1 MLHQSFALRDLST
14 LAIVFG
20 LTWLIGLFYF
30 HQQNTTIISYTFI
43 IFNAV
48 ETILVVIYYCL
59 SDKQY
64 HFQDIF
70 NFMRRPIQN
79 DKSHPHYNTSSSG
92 YSSTHSTEC
101 HKSNQPSS
109 FPTNPEYLTGMPVGL
124 LSTFRYPTS
133 STLPS
138 VTPEQNEQLLKR
150 YKLDAHDDHQYY
162 EIG

>member
-1 MLHQSFALRDLST
+1 MFYQSVVLRDLST
-14 LAIVFG
+14 LAILFG

-30 HQQNTTIISYTFI
+30 HQQSATIISYAFI
-43 IFNAV
+43 IFNAI
-48 ETILVVIYYCL
+48 ETVLVVIYYCL
-59 SDKQY
+59 SDKSID
-64 HFQDIF
+64 FQHIF
-70 NFMRRPIQN
+70 NFLRKPIQH

-101 HKSNQPSS
+101 QKSDHPPS
-109 FPTNPEYLTGMPVGL
+109 FPANAEYLTGMPVGL
-124 LSTFRYPTS
+124 LSTFGYPTS

-138 VTPEQNEQLLKR
+138 TTPEQNEQLLKR